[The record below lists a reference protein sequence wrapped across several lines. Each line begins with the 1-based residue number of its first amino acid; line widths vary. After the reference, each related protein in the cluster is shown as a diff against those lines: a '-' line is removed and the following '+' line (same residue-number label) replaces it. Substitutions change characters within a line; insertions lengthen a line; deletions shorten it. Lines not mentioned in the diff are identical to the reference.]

1 MEEWNIKRMPML
13 HFCLLTSSLKP
24 VRETCDMS
32 VAVAQRRHWVEANLC
47 SNSSSESRQ
56 WRTEREKAGRS
67 AGRWHQQWEGDD
79 RGRASERQKERETSK
94 VSMQILF
101 YVSAATHTPVTRPLA
116 QQGFLCSSLSTVP
129 CTSNYHGAAVWSP
142 MGPSE
147 PGPPRIKTIAAGSER
162 KIHAAS
168 SHSESVRK
176 NDPWAHIHPG
186 RSWGEERQV
195 RRPSGGGSEAQEVAR
210 VRWRG
215 SVLQQVRGP
224 SLLLVWKNPGCST
237 SLINNSAVCWSA
249 IYFQLCAAAVSCSV
263 EMFIAEGR
271 NQSRQSFLCSHK
283 RPVTL

>member
-1 MEEWNIKRMPML
+1 MEEWNIKRTPML

-47 SNSSSESRQ
+47 SNSSSERRQ

-101 YVSAATHTPVTRPLA
+101 YVCSDTHTCDEAARSAGFPLLVPLRGPLHE
-116 QQGFLCSSLSTVP
+116 QLPRSSCVVP
-129 CTSNYHGAAVWSP
+129 D
-142 MGPSE
+142 
-147 PGPPRIKTIAAGSER
+147 GPPPTPNQNHRCRFRTQNPCSI
-162 KIHAAS
+162 
-168 SHSESVRK
+168 SHLESVRK

-186 RSWGEERQV
+186 RPWGEERQV
-195 RRPSGGGSEAQEVAR
+195 RRPSGGGSEAQEAAR